1 MMNDVESVKIKRNL
15 TALVEFSRVINS
27 SLDLQFILNNI
38 LLTCMGK
45 FFATKGLIGLNIN
58 GRILVKSSK
67 GINEKIL
74 DTFPEI
80 IPGDILD
87 DHDLFNDFLK
97 VNKLTAV
104 EKISSS
110 NDM

>member
-45 FFATKGLIGLNIN
+45 FFATKGLIGLNID
-58 GRILVKSSK
+58 GRIQIRSSK

-74 DTFPEI
+74 AAFPELTST
-80 IPGDILD
+80 DDLD
-87 DHDLFNDFLK
+87 SHNPFNEFLK
-97 VNKLTAV
+97 ANKLGAV
-104 EKISSS
+104 ERISSS